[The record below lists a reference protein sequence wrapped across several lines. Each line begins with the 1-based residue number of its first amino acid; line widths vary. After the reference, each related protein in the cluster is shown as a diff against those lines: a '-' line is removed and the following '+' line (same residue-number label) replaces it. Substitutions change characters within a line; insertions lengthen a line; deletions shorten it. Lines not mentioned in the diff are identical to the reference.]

1 MKPIREKIGSILN
14 PDEAPFGLGKV
25 VGFFREKLL
34 NIFPKVEG
42 AKQGTLVGS
51 PITSIKEIAP
61 ITGLQRGGLVGSP
74 ITGNITPLESGGLFT
89 LSKGEFVLDNQAS
102 ELFMKAAAMLAGS
115 RDMARGEN
123 GGQPIIINNN
133 NVDNSSRVSTRQNVS
148 VPMAV
153 RSTES
158 TKMALDMAYNG

>member
-1 MKPIREKIGSILN
+1 
-14 PDEAPFGLGKV
+14 
-25 VGFFREKLL
+25 
-34 NIFPKVEG
+34 
-42 AKQGTLVGS
+42 
-51 PITSIKEIAP
+51 
-61 ITGLQRGGLVGSP
+61 
-74 ITGNITPLESGGLFT
+74 
-89 LSKGEFVLDNQAS
+89 
-102 ELFMKAAAMLAGS
+102 MKAAAMLAGS